1 MLIGLAGRPGVG
13 QDVVADYLTQ
23 THAFTSTYLITDD
36 LVDELAGHQVV
47 VTNIR
52 DRIDAELL
60 TDRGG
65 VLVYL
70 RDPQLPDLGPENGIA
85 LRDFDH
91 EVEVTC
97 DFFRVFDLLD
107 RVIGESEF
115 LGASA

>member
-1 MLIGLAGRPGVG
+1 MLIGLAGRAGVG

-23 THAFTSTYLITDD
+23 THAFTSTTHITDD

-47 VTNIR
+47 VISIR

-60 TDRGG
+60 ANRGG
-65 VLVYL
+65 ILVYL
-70 RDPQLPDLGPENGIA
+70 RDPHLPDLGPENGIA
-85 LRDFDH
+85 LRDVDH

-107 RVIGESEF
+107 RVIGEAEF
-115 LGASA
+115 LGESA